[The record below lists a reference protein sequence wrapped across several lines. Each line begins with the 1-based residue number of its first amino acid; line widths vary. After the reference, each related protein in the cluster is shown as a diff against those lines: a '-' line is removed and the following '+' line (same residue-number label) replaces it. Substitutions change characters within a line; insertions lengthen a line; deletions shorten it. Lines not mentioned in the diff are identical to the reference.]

1 MQFEVVLTSKDTRQ
15 TEHASLPTKMGI
27 SIVGLD
33 NGCET
38 HPLSEIQSVSEC
50 EVRATEIRLP
60 EDFVGGLIVTW
71 SQSPAIHVFSQYTNP
86 GVLVTD
92 LVCRQTTL

>member
-1 MQFEVVLTSKDTRQ
+1 MQFGVVLTSKDTWQ
-15 TEHASLPTKMGI
+15 TEHASLPTEMGI

-38 HPLSEIQSVSEC
+38 HHSSKFQSVAEG
-50 EVRATEIRLP
+50 EVRATEIGLP
-60 EDFVGGLIVTW
+60 EDVVGSLIVTW
-71 SQSPAIHVFSQYTNP
+71 SQSPAIHLFGRCINP

-92 LVCRQTTL
+92 LFCRQTTL

>member
-1 MQFEVVLTSKDTRQ
+1 
-15 TEHASLPTKMGI
+15 MGI

-38 HPLSEIQSVSEC
+38 HPLSELQLVSEC

-71 SQSPAIHVFSQYTNP
+71 SQSPAVHLFSQCIDP

-92 LVCRQTTL
+92 PVYRQTTL